1 MTEWGV
7 LILGLLAKRTW
18 PLLIPIALVL
28 SACGANERESVTLS
42 VAAAATPRSIAAL
55 DQPSLDAATGHTHVR
70 SDGNRYA
77 EGRAGLPNS
86 PKTDISL
93 GDTPV
98 WVVGA
103 EFGDSVLWAV
113 ILENGDTRAYISAP
127 GNEIEEVVLPIVGRS
142 ATPPT
147 LIVDGERVRLLRADE
162 TQKSLSPPVY
172 AGLSPAFAFLD
183 DGDLLFQE
191 AGRVRGR
198 SLDPP
203 PDARMLTDEIG
214 RLLLLTGATERY
226 PHGVIG
232 DRIEASGFRLFS
244 ETLRD
249 DGVVDVSLEGDFVFE
264 GSSPI
269 WTDLDGDGDREII
282 LTRSNAS
289 TGAQLVVYDETGAL
303 MARSPAIGSG
313 SRWRHQIAAAPFGP
327 GGAVE
332 VVDVL
337 TPHIG
342 GVVEF
347 FRLAGSQLVLAASLP
362 GYSSH
367 RIGSR
372 NLDMAAAA
380 DFDGDGR
387 VELLIPDDSMSR
399 LAAIRRSRTG
409 GNGAEEVWSLEL
421 PAAMSTNLGVATRA
435 DGRIEV
441 AVGFDNET
449 LRLWRAP

>member
-1 MTEWGV
+1 M
-7 LILGLLAKRTW
+7 GLLAKRTW
-18 PLLIPIALVL
+18 PLLIAIALIL
-28 SACGANERESVTLS
+28 TACGASEPEPATPPAT
-42 VAAAATPRSIAAL
+42 AAAQTLRSIAAL
-55 DQPSLDAATGHTHVR
+55 DQPSLDADTGHTYVR
-70 SDGNRYA
+70 SDGNRYGV
-77 EGRAGLPNS
+77 GRAGLPNS
-86 PKTDISL
+86 SPTDISV
-93 GDTPV
+93 GGTPV

-103 EFGDSVLWAV
+103 PFGDGLLWAV
-113 ILENGDTRAYISAP
+113 VLQTGESRAYISAT
-127 GNEIEEVVLPIVGRS
+127 GSKIEEVVLPVVGRS
-142 ATPPT
+142 VTPPT
-147 LIVDGERVRLLRADE
+147 LIVDGDRVRLLRADE
-162 TQKSLSPPVY
+162 TQNSLSPPVY

-191 AGRVRGR
+191 GGRVNGR

-203 PDARMLTDEIG
+203 PDARLLTDEIG

-232 DRIEASGFRLFS
+232 DRIEASGFRLYS

-249 DGVVDVSLEGDFVFE
+249 DEAVDVSLEGDFVFE

-282 LTRSNAS
+282 LTRSDAAN
-289 TGAQLVVYDETGAL
+289 GAQLVVYDETGAL
-303 MARSPAIGSG
+303 IARGPAIGRG

-332 VVDVL
+332 IVDVL

-342 GVVEF
+342 GVIEF
-347 FRLAGSQLVLAASLP
+347 FRLAGSELVLTASLP

-387 VELLIPDDSMSR
+387 VELLLPDDSVSR
-399 LAAIRRSRTG
+399 LAAIRRTLTG
-409 GNGAEEVWSLEL
+409 TGDNGAEEVWSLEL
-421 PAAMSTNLGVATRA
+421 PAGMSTNLGVATRA

-441 AVGFDNET
+441 AIGFDNET
-449 LRLWRAP
+449 LRIWRAP

>member
-1 MTEWGV
+1 M
-7 LILGLLAKRTW
+7 LDLLAKRSW
-18 PLLIPIALVL
+18 RLLIPIALIL
-28 SACGANERESVTLS
+28 AACGTSEFEPAISSGT
-42 VAAAATPRSIAAL
+42 AAPDALDAPRSLAAL

-77 EGRAGLPNS
+77 EGQAGLPNS
-86 PKTDISL
+86 PATDISL
-93 GDTPV
+93 GDTPA

-103 EFGDSVLWAV
+103 PFGDGVLWAV
-113 ILENGDTRAYISAP
+113 VLESGDTRAYISAP
-127 GNEIEEVVLPIVGRS
+127 GEEIEEVLLPIVGRS
-142 ATPPT
+142 ASPPT
-147 LIVDGERVRLLRADE
+147 LVVDGDRVRLLRADE
-162 TQKSLSPPVY
+162 TQNSLSPPVY
-172 AGLSPAFAFLD
+172 AGLSPTFAFLD

-191 AGRVRGR
+191 GDRVRGR
-198 SLDPP
+198 SLDSP
-203 PDARMLTDEIG
+203 PDARLLTDEIG

-226 PHGVIG
+226 PHGVTG

-249 DGVVDVSLEGDFVFE
+249 DGVVDASLEGDSVFE

-269 WTDLDGDGDREII
+269 WTDLDDDGEREII
-282 LTRSNAS
+282 LTRSDAAN
-289 TGAQLVVYDETGAL
+289 GAQLVVYDETGAL
-303 MARSPAIGSG
+303 IARSPAIGRG

-327 GGAVE
+327 GGATE

-347 FRLAGSQLVLAASLP
+347 FRLAGSELVLAASLP

-387 VELLIPDDSMSR
+387 VELLLPDDSMSR
-399 LAAIRRSRTG
+399 LAAIRRTLTGTG

-421 PAAMSTNLGVATRA
+421 PAGMSTNLGVATRA

-441 AVGFDNET
+441 AIGFENET